1 MNEFYCIP
9 VQAVIYLQI
18 IAVSMV
24 GLLGIWLIDI
34 YHNIR
39 SNAGLNKNA
48 QMKIELLQA
57 EVQRLK
63 AETEAIK
70 RRNHG
75 H

>member
-1 MNEFYCIP
+1 L
-9 VQAVIYLQI
+9 V
-18 IAVSMV
+18 
-24 GLLGIWLIDI
+24 DI

-48 QMKIELLQA
+48 RMKIELLQA